1 MGCGGAVDDH
11 RSWAVEDRETR
22 AVLRGQRDLRRL
34 IPTRRE
40 GTGEKSS
47 VGQGKQ
53 IGKYKKKSVL
63 KLRNA

>member
-1 MGCGGAVDDH
+1 MTTGHGLLRTERQG
-11 RSWAVEDRETR
+11 

-40 GTGEKSS
+40 GTGEKSA

-53 IGKYKKKSVL
+53 IGKYKKKKSVL